1 VCQDGQGKLA
11 MDEAVVKSRV
21 DSTRAS
27 AVQTREVLARMQ
39 RLRDPAG
46 VYAHGGCMDSTR
58 EMSRWVRPGTCDI
71 VLPDA

>member
-1 VCQDGQGKLA
+1 
-11 MDEAVVKSRV
+11 MDETVVQSHV
-21 DSTRAS
+21 DNTRLS
-27 AVQTREVLARMQ
+27 PLKTRQVLERMR

-46 VYAHGGCMDSTR
+46 VYAQGGCMASTR